1 MLKKN
6 WRLKISKWRIDKMTG
21 YTEQIENGNIT
32 TGKDF
37 LKICTR
43 AFGVANSLIE
53 KPLSVPTP
61 THFEPNPYYKEEYDK
76 AVEVCNKYRQMT
88 FEEAKQ
94 DIIKKHNAEIT
105 QIKKF
110 LEKYKLEDEKYKKVR
125 DEIKEWI
132 PPTPQHKALK
142 NFALD
147 QIDLSMNTYLYNS
160 LEKELN
166 KELDISDDAVWKYIN
181 NMNAS
186 CEKNVGEAYE
196 QWQKDLKRTAEKN
209 TWMRQLLESLDNFEY
224 ADSDKDIER

>member
-6 WRLKISKWRIDKMTG
+6 WRLKISKWRIDKMTD
-21 YTEQIENGNIT
+21 YTEQIENGNVT

-37 LKICTR
+37 LKLCTR
-43 AFGVANSLIE
+43 AFCVAMDMIE

-61 THFEPNPYYKEEYDK
+61 THFEPNPYYKEKYDK
-76 AVEVCNKYRQMT
+76 AVEVRNKYRQMT

-94 DIIKKHNAEIT
+94 DIIK
-105 QIKKF
+105 
-110 LEKYKLEDEKYKKVR
+110 DEKYKKVR

-132 PPTPQHKALK
+132 PPTPQYEALK

-209 TWMRQLLESLDNFEY
+209 TWMRQFLESLDSMEHDDMTEEN
-224 ADSDKDIER
+224 IER